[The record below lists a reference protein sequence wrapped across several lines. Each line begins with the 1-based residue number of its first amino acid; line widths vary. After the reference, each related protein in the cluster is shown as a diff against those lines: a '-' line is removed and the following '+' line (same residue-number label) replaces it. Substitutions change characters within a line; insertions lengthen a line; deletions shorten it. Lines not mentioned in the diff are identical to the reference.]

1 MFDVNHIAK
10 LARLGLTEKEKKKF
24 EKDLRNILEFVEKLK
39 EVDTKNTEPTA
50 QITGRQNITRPDEV
64 KKTEEQQRKQ
74 ILKNAPE
81 TKDGYIKVKAVFE
94 WFTTNYEKVRI
105 SENVFVVL

>member
-1 MFDVNHIAK
+1 MPIAEIALAQKINRVNVWRI
-10 LARLGLTEKEKKKF
+10 KKKF

-94 WFTTNYEKVRI
+94 
-105 SENVFVVL
+105 